1 MNVTS
6 IEDYALRMLVALVL
20 GSLIGAERQFRQR
33 LAGLRTNALVSVGAA
48 LFVTISALDPHGDP
62 MRIAAQVVSGIGFLA
77 GAVIFR
83 EGLSVQGL
91 NTAATLWSTAAVGS
105 LAGFGYT
112 IEAVIGT
119 AVILFVHVVL
129 RPLVGAINAH
139 SNAGAEVPA
148 TFEFHAV
155 CRQDVEERVRTA
167 LIAAERRAKITL
179 LALYSDD
186 VENSSTVEVVA
197 DVAVVGEADERLESV
212 ISKLGIEPG
221 VTSVSW
227 KQVPPTIAEQ
237 KMLPEA

>member
-1 MNVTS
+1 MTVTS

-33 LAGLRTNALVSVGAA
+33 LAGLRTNALVCVGAA
-48 LFVTISALDPHGDP
+48 LFVSMSALDVHGDP

-77 GAVIFR
+77 GGVIFR

-112 IEAVIGT
+112 IQAVIGT
-119 AVILFVHVVL
+119 AVILFVHIVM
-129 RPLVGAINAH
+129 RPLVGAINARPD
-139 SNAGAEVPA
+139 AGAEIVV

-155 CRQDVEERVRTA
+155 CRQDVEERVRTV
-167 LIAAERRAKITL
+167 LISAVRRAKITL

-186 VENSSTVEVVA
+186 VVDSAMVEVVA
-197 DVAVVGEADERLESV
+197 DVAIAGVADEPLESV
-212 ISKLGIEPG
+212 VTKLGIEPG

-227 KQVPPTIAEQ
+227 RQVPATKDERE
-237 KMLPEA
+237 MLPVV